1 MRIKDYGKRNSKRMN
16 EGKGRGGC
24 LREALSRGALTKTR
38 VWRKLTGVFSL
49 RQTTWGRNKSMGLVD
64 G

>member
-1 MRIKDYGKRNSKRMN
+1 MN
-16 EGKGRGGC
+16 LRKKEFEKNERRQGERGM